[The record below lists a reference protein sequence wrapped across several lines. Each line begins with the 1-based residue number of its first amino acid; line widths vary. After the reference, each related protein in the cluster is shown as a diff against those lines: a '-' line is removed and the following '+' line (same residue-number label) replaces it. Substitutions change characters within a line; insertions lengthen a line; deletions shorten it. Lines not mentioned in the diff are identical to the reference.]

1 MDWSHAGHEGCLCF
15 PAMLIELGRP
25 QAHRFPQEAL
35 EGDPAVKCIAK
46 LAAEGKWWRDRRRNR
61 GRELLLER
69 ADKAADWEPWVLT
82 SVGGS

>member
-35 EGDPAVKCIAK
+35 EGDPAVKRIAK
-46 LAAEGKWWRDRRRNR
+46 LAAEGKWWWGRRRNR
-61 GRELLLER
+61 GRELPLER
-69 ADKAADWEPWVLT
+69 AELIRQQI
-82 SVGGS
+82 GSPRC